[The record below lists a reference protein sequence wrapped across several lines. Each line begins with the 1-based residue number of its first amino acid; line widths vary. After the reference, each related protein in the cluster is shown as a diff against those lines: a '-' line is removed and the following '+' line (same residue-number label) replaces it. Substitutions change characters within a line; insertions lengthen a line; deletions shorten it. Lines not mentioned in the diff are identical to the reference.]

1 MRAPVSLSPEELLA
15 VLARA
20 RARSLRDWVILVTLY
35 WHGFRVSEVVQSSTR
50 QLGLFFTRDRA
61 EARAADHAGSVVTEV
76 QRRVQG
82 KQRACFL
89 VTSGTLVRKPGLT
102 PEAIE
107 GEEITVQ
114 RLKRS
119 LDTTQQLFEHE
130 NPLLNERAA
139 WEEWLAGRG
148 ALGKKGAAVRARITR
163 SPSKTQ
169 QNHILSHSSP
179 QSPLFNI
186 SRSQVWRLFRRYA
199 TEAGL
204 PRRKRHPHVL
214 KHTIGTELAAVL
226 PLPEVQVHLGH
237 RSLASTG
244 KYTLPPEDAVT
255 RKVGAAIR
263 AKHELRPQLSTPP
276 IPPSR

>member
-35 WHGFRVSEVVQSSTR
+35 WHGFRVSEVVPSSTR

-61 EARAADHAGSVVTEV
+61 EARAAENHGSVISEV

-82 KQRACFL
+82 KMRSCFL
-89 VTSGTLVRKPGLT
+89 VTSVTPRRRPGLT

-107 GEEITVQ
+107 GEEITQQ
-114 RLKRS
+114 RLKHS
-119 LDTTQQLFEHE
+119 LETTQQIFEHE
-130 NPLLNERAA
+130 NPLLNERVA
-139 WEEWLAGRG
+139 WEEWAAARGR
-148 ALGKKGAAVRARITR
+148 LGKKGAAAHSR
-163 SPSKTQ
+163 PGMQ
-169 QNHILSHSSP
+169 QKHILSHSSP

-186 SRSQVWRLFRRYA
+186 SRGQVWRLFRRYA

-255 RKVGAAIR
+255 RKVGDAIR
-263 AKHELRPQLSTPP
+263 AKHELRPQPKPL
-276 IPPSR
+276 PPSPLA